1 MPWPGTGQ
9 WTYTPRDMGNFPP
22 LNYTYDDLGG
32 PGGAG
37 SMIAERLANLG
48 SIGTT
53 AETTMSAPVPEGN
66 NIELVG
72 ASLSPLTVQ
81 GTGAQTTVRLQP
93 AVRSQLAASLA
104 NATVSSPPDRVF
116 LNLEDV
122 RGTRD
127 AQILSVFID
136 LPPNAKPA
144 EHPDLLAGSVAL
156 FGLGDASFDS
166 GEHGGQGLNFALD
179 ISKVVDKL
187 HLEKKLDND
196 SLDVTIVPNK
206 VVADRDQITI
216 GKVSIFRK
224 GR

>member
-9 WTYTPRDMGNFPP
+9 WTYTPRDMGDFAP

-32 PGGAG
+32 PGGAV

-48 SIGTT
+48 SISTT
-53 AETTMSAPVPEGN
+53 AEATMGASVPEGK

-72 ASLSPLTVQ
+72 ASLSPLTVR

-127 AQILSVFID
+127 AQVLNVFR
-136 LPPNAKPA
+136 A
-144 EHPDLLAGSVAL
+144 HVR
-156 FGLGDASFDS
+156 
-166 GEHGGQGLNFALD
+166 
-179 ISKVVDKL
+179 KV
-187 HLEKKLDND
+187 
-196 SLDVTIVPNK
+196 PC
-206 VVADRDQITI
+206 
-216 GKVSIFRK
+216 
-224 GR
+224 